1 MHISKLSIRN
11 FRNFKNAN
19 FYFQKG
25 VNTLIGEN
33 GSGKTN
39 AFYAIRLLIDDS
51 LSRRAIQLRES
62 DFNRALGDWK
72 GHWIIISLD
81 FEELD
86 TSEGCQIIRHNV
98 GHMTGENKGT
108 YTFIYRPKK
117 EIRQRLFELSD
128 SVENEPELKELIK
141 SITIE
146 DYESVFTGRASGNF
160 SDDKQYEELV
170 GDFQGLEFSDP
181 DEEDLNRTGVK
192 VSPLHYELSCTFA
205 KALRDVVSDLRGYR
219 DNPLLGLLRGS
230 EKNIEVE
237 KAKNIIESVVNLNE
251 DISKLD
257 EITRIAKGIQQT
269 LYTTV
274 GYTYSPEIDIKSSL
288 PEDIE
293 KLLQRLSLKVGDS
306 FDGDYQGDLSEL
318 SLGGANLIYL
328 SLKLLEYEYKLASDR
343 VAHFLLI
350 EEPEAHIHTHI
361 QMTLF
366 EKYAYEKTQVIVSTH
381 STHVSSASKIR
392 SVNILSKGLQEALV
406 FHPSFNIE
414 PKECE
419 RIERYLDAVRSTL
432 LFAKGV
438 MIVEGDAEMIL
449 IPNLVKQVFGISL
462 DELGISLI
470 NMGSTV
476 FENIVKIFHDDRIR
490 RYCAII
496 TDLDE
501 SICELPDNPK
511 EDDKSQKRSRDSQ
524 TAGEARQK
532 KLDAF
537 CKRNKW
543 INVFYA
549 KNTFEVDFLMS
560 DNSIEIIS
568 TLDEIYTKA
577 AYIKISKK
585 FLKDSDVSVSGKE
598 VLRLAEKEG
607 KGWFALMVSEQLN
620 GETIIPDYILKAL
633 AFVSHTILSD
643 LTLQTMGFYRITACK
658 NSTYEP
664 EFKKLF
670 AEIDEL
676 KKLTPKD
683 FVKQYTERIPDDQ
696 LTCLIEYIKE
706 NRNEA

>member
-1 MHISKLSIRN
+1 MHISKLVIRN
-11 FRNFKNAN
+11 FRNFKNAT
-19 FYFQKG
+19 FHFKKG

-39 AFYAIRLLIDDS
+39 AFYAIRLLIDDN
-51 LSRRAIQLRES
+51 LSRRATRLRES
-62 DFNRALGDWK
+62 DFNRALDDWK

-98 GHMTGENKGT
+98 GHMTEENRGT

-117 EIRQRLFELSD
+117 EIRQRLFELSE
-128 SVENEPELKELIK
+128 SMEIEPELKKLIK

-146 DYESVFTGRASGNF
+146 DYESIFTGRALGNF
-160 SDDKQYEELV
+160 SDENQYQELV
-170 GDFQGLEFSDP
+170 GNFQDLKFSDP

-381 STHVSSASKIR
+381 STHISSASKIR
-392 SVNILSKGLQEALV
+392 SVNILSKGFQEALV
-406 FHPSFNIE
+406 FHPSLNLE
-414 PKECE
+414 PKEYE
-419 RIERYLDAVRSTL
+419 RIERYLDALRSTL

-438 MIVEGDAEMIL
+438 MVVEGDAEMIL
-449 IPNLVKQVFGISL
+449 IPNLIKQVFGISL

-476 FENIVKIFHDDRIR
+476 FGNIVKIFHDDRIR

-501 SICELPDNPK
+501 SIYMLPIDPE
-511 EDDKSQKRSRDSQ
+511 EDDKNQKKSRDSQ
-524 TAGEARQK
+524 IAGEERQK

-537 CKRNKW
+537 CNGNKW
-543 INVFYA
+543 INAFYA

-560 DNSIEIIS
+560 DNSIEIVPI
-568 TLDEIYTKA
+568 LDEIYTKA
-577 AYIKISKK
+577 VYIENSKK
-585 FLKDSDVSVSGKE
+585 LLKDGDVSVSGKE
-598 VLRLAEKEG
+598 VLRLAQKEG
-607 KGWFALMVSEQLN
+607 KGWFALMISEQIN
-620 GETIIPDYILKAL
+620 GETIIPNYILKAL
-633 AFVSHTILSD
+633 SFVSHTILSD
-643 LTLQTMGFYRITACK
+643 LTLQTMGLYRIKACK

-670 AEIDEL
+670 AEIDDL

-683 FVKQYTERIPDDQ
+683 FVEQYTKRIPDDQ
-696 LTCLIEYIKE
+696 LASLIEYIKE
-706 NRNEA
+706 NRDEA

>member
-1 MHISKLSIRN
+1 MYISKLSIRN
-11 FRNFKNAN
+11 FRNFKNAT
-19 FYFQKG
+19 FHFQKG

-62 DFNRALGDWK
+62 DFNRALGDWR

-86 TSEGCQIIRHNV
+86 TSEGCQIIRHNI

-108 YTFIYRPKK
+108 YTFVYRPKK
-117 EIRQRLFELSD
+117 DIRQKLCDLSESED
-128 SVENEPELKELIK
+128 DEPELKELLE

-146 DYESVFTGRASGNF
+146 DYESIFTGRASADFTN
-160 SDDKQYEELV
+160 DELYEKLV
-170 GDFQGLEFSDP
+170 GDFEGLIFPDP
-181 DEEDLNRTGVK
+181 NEEELNEIGVK
-192 VSPLHYELSCTFA
+192 VIPLHNEVSCTFA
-205 KALRDVVSDLRGYR
+205 KALRDVVSDLKGYR

-230 EKNIEVE
+230 EKNIEVS
-237 KAKNIIESVVNLNE
+237 KAQSIIDSVVDLNE

-257 EITRIAKGIQQT
+257 EITKIAKGIQQT

-274 GYTYSPEIDIKSSL
+274 GYTYSPAIDIVSSL

-293 KLLQRLSLKVGDS
+293 KLLQKLSLKVGDA
-306 FDGDYQGDLSEL
+306 FDGDYQGDLYEL

-328 SLKLLEYEYKLASDR
+328 SLKLLEYEFKLATDR

-366 EKYAYEKTQVIVSTH
+366 EKYGYEKTQVIVSTH

-392 SVNILSKGLQEALV
+392 SVNILSKGMQEAYV
-406 FHPSFNIE
+406 FHPSFNID
-414 PKECE
+414 PKDCE

-476 FENIVKIFHDDRIR
+476 FQNIAKIFHDDRIR

-496 TDLDE
+496 TDLDK
-501 SICELPDNPK
+501 SIYKLPDDPE
-511 EDDKSQKRSRDSQ
+511 EDDKTQKKSRDSQ
-524 TAGEARQK
+524 VAGELRQE
-532 KLDAF
+532 KLDTF
-537 CKRNKW
+537 CKGNEW
-543 INVFYA
+543 ISAFYA
-549 KNTFEVDFLMS
+549 KHTFEVDFLMS
-560 DNSIEIIS
+560 DNSIEIIP
-568 TLDEIYTKA
+568 TLDEIYAKG

-585 FLKDSDVSVSGKE
+585 LLKDSDVSVSGKE
-598 VLRLAEKEG
+598 VLRLAQKEG
-607 KGWFALMVSEQLN
+607 KGWFALMISEHIN
-620 GETIIPDYILKAL
+620 FETIIPEYILKAL
-633 AFVSHTILSD
+633 AYVCHWIISES
-643 LTLQTMGFYRITACK
+643 TLRTMGLYRIESCK
-658 NSTYEP
+658 DSEYEP

-670 AEIDEL
+670 SEIKTL
-676 KKLTPKD
+676 RSLPPKE
-683 FVKQYTERIPDDQ
+683 FIEQYKYEVPDDQ
-696 LTCLIEYIKE
+696 LSKFIGLLEEY
-706 NRNEA
+706 